1 MKKGFTLV
9 EVAIASALLAI
20 TLGGLLTAIMT
31 ARRSALV
38 AGSRLAA
45 MQVAR
50 RQMEQLLTYPFFAAP
65 QLTFSPPPHPIAP
78 ATQLIYGANS
88 VSTGVFYGAYVVT
101 NDSQFSA
108 ALVKNINLTV
118 YWTNAGTR
126 WSSSVNLNGSLSSTL
141 HP

>member
-9 EVAIASALLAI
+9 EVVIASALLAI

-50 RQMEQLLTYPFFAAP
+50 RQMEQLLTYPFFAAT
-65 QLTFSPPPHPIAP
+65 QLTFGTHSIAP

-101 NDSQFSA
+101 NDRQFSA